1 MRSTASPSHKKS
13 CAHNPNCLPCS
24 SHAVKKAESAR
35 SHKLDQQQKAMQA
48 VKDKVMS
55 IRAAAIH
62 YGVSKS
68 TLSDLLNDKVAL
80 GAWAGAPLIIPL
92 DIEAELVKTLI
103 RCKEAGVGINSFQL
117 PKIVCRIAISL
128 GRKDASWI
136 PDEGWLSRF
145 WDRNPELSV
154 KLGGKISRARRIQWN
169 RIAVGKWFA
178 AVKDLLALYLPRE
191 IGNVDDSGHDLET
204 CWAQVC

>member
-1 MRSTASPSHKKS
+1 M
-13 CAHNPNCLPCS
+13 
-24 SHAVKKAESAR
+24 HAVKKDAGAR
-35 SHKLDQQQKAMQA
+35 SHKLDQQLKAIQA
-48 VKDKVMS
+48 VKDKSMS
-55 IRAAAIH
+55 IRAAALS
-62 YGVSKS
+62 YGLSKS
-68 TLSDLLNDKVAL
+68 ALSDLLNEKVAP
-80 GAWAGAPLIIPL
+80 GARAGAPLIIPL
-92 DIEAELVKTLI
+92 HVEAELVKTLI

-117 PKIVCRIAISL
+117 PMVVCRIARSL

-169 RIAVGKWFA
+169 RIAVGKWYA
-178 AVKDLLALYLPRE
+178 AVKDLLALFEPRE

-204 CWAQVC
+204 CWAQVSDPSAPNSAAPTPCF